1 MINSSDCK
9 AGDQV
14 NEFLLC
20 NINPLEFLRGNSVK
34 AQRARNFADHFL
46 DGNDGR
52 EVGGE
57 DVRLALRLHEAQ
69 LFSQKIKLLL
79 HLLFGFVRIRGL
91 SLNFGPLMEND
102 KKRSRECQRTEKG
115 ISSTEHVPE
124 LSLQGKISGVFAA
137 GYQVA
142 RSDPVRE
149 EDEQNE
155 AYEQNKVPPLRPFFA
170 VIRSNFDHGKLR
182 SFPLPFNKPL
192 R

>member
-1 MINSSDCK
+1 
-9 AGDQV
+9 
-14 NEFLLC
+14 
-20 NINPLEFLRGNSVK
+20 
-34 AQRARNFADHFL
+34 
-46 DGNDGR
+46 
-52 EVGGE
+52 
-57 DVRLALRLHEAQ
+57 LALRLHEAQ

-102 KKRSRECQRTEKG
+102 KKRPRECQRAEKG

-155 AYEQNKVPPLRPFFA
+155 AMSKIKCRHCGPFSPSLDLTSA
-170 VIRSNFDHGKLR
+170 MEN
-182 SFPLPFNKPL
+182 
-192 R
+192 